1 MPINVH
7 DSQLKM
13 TKTVGKL
20 YGLGLGP
27 GDPELLTLKA
37 YRLLQTVPV
46 VAYPC
51 SEDGISVAR
60 GIVAQWLRPDQI
72 EVLIPLPFRVRTSA
86 APYYDRA
93 AIQLRNHLQMGQ
105 DVAIL
110 CEGEPMLY
118 GSFMYLL
125 NRLSGE
131 FEIEVIPGISSTL
144 ASGAIAGCPL
154 TYGNDIFSIFPAT
167 LPIEILRAQ
176 LAQVD
181 AAVIIKLGRHFHKI
195 SALLDELGLSDRA
208 LYLERV
214 SQPTQRILPL
224 AAVNAAEVPYWSLIL
239 IPSDRAPLASDDQS

>member
-1 MPINVH
+1 
-7 DSQLKM
+7 M

-37 YRLLQTVPV
+37 YRLLQAVPV

-60 GIVAQWLRPDQI
+60 NIVAQWLRPDQI
-72 EVLIPLPFRVRTSA
+72 EVAIPLPFRVKTSA
-86 APYYDRA
+86 ASYYDRA
-93 AIQLRNHLQMGQ
+93 AIQLRNHLQAGQ

-144 ASGAIAGCPL
+144 VSGAVAGCPL
-154 TYGNDIFSIFPAT
+154 TYGNDILSIFPAT
-167 LPIEILRAQ
+167 LPIEKLRTQ
-176 LAQVD
+176 LARVD

-239 IPSDRAPLASDDQS
+239 IPSDRTPLASGDQS